1 MIRQITVW
9 PSRKNPYLCFFWA
22 LMHQQHTLA
31 SLHLWVDGLRRSRR
45 LRRSRCL
52 RISIPV
58 LLLSLFGANRLLFFG
73 AARDAAVCSR
83 FFSFFNLARSRA
95 RA

>member
-1 MIRQITVW
+1 M
-9 PSRKNPYLCFFWA
+9 PSAVCGAPQAAPCVSLHGRV
-22 LMHQQHTLA
+22 HR